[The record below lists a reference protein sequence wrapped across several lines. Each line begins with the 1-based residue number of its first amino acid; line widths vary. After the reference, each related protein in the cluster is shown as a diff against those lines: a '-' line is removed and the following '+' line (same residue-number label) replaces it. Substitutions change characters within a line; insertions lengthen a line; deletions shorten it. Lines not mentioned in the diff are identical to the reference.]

1 MGLIVCSLDR
11 SIHDRKA
18 FDCGEPAL
26 NAFLQ
31 TQAATHQRQGFS
43 RTFVLVDDGA
53 ASRIL
58 AFYSLTN
65 CEIGR
70 SSITEDDAKGLPL
83 HPVPC
88 VMMARLAV
96 NRANQGESL
105 GKWMLMDAI
114 KRTALISQQTGV
126 HAILVD
132 AKDAKAK
139 QFYERFG
146 FKEVAENPMRL
157 YLPLA
162 TALNAFQ

>member
-1 MGLIVCSLDR
+1 MTTPSQLGL
-11 SIHDRKA
+11 HQ
-18 FDCGEPAL
+18 DCP
-26 NAFLQ
+26 
-31 TQAATHQRQGFS
+31 RP
-43 RTFVLVDDGA
+43 
-53 ASRIL
+53 
-58 AFYSLTN
+58 
-65 CEIGR
+65 
-70 SSITEDDAKGLPL
+70 PL